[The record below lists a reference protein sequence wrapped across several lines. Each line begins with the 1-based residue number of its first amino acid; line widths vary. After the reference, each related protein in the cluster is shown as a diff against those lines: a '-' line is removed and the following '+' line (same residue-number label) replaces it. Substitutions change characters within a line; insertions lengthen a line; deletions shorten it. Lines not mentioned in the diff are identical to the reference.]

1 MGLFGPVLGSWSG
14 EGSRKGGEVV
24 SVVGRGFGPNNLYGV
39 AGNQLFGPL
48 ASKGFSSV
56 KQKILL

>member
-24 SVVGRGFGPNNLYGV
+24 SVVGGV
-39 AGNQLFGPL
+39 LESARIFFFL
-48 ASKGFSSV
+48 SSSSV
-56 KQKILL
+56 SKNRQ

>member
-24 SVVGRGFGPNNLYGV
+24 SVVGGV
-39 AGNQLFGPL
+39 LDLITSTRTYTNFTL
-48 ASKGFSSV
+48 AN
-56 KQKILL
+56 